1 MLKKKNREIII
12 GSNNTG
18 KIREIRDL
26 LPKFYKIFTPDD
38 FNLKSPKENGKS
50 FIENSLIKAK
60 YYSKKSGKIC
70 IADDSGLCVDVLN
83 GKPGILSARFS
94 GEGGNDK
101 KNNIKLL
108 ELLKNEK
115 NRRAHYYCAI
125 VFITSCDDP
134 QPIIA
139 EGIWQGEILSSP
151 RGKNGFGYD
160 PIFMDFKTD
169 LSAAEL
175 DFNLKN
181 KISHR
186 GQALQKLKHKLR
198 ILYDK

>member
-1 MLKKKNREIII
+1 MC
-12 GSNNTG
+12 
-18 KIREIRDL
+18 IRDRSKL
-26 LPKFYKIFTPDD
+26 NIGQAEEPYGT
-38 FNLKSPKENGKS
+38 
-50 FIENSLIKAK
+50 FIENALTKARFA
-60 YYSKKSGKIC
+60 SKATNLPA

-94 GEGGNDK
+94 GEGANDK

-108 ELLKNEK
+108 DLLKNKK

-125 VFITSCDDP
+125 VFITSYDDP

-139 EGIWQGEILSSP
+139 EGIWQGEILSFP
-151 RGKNGFGYD
+151 KGKNGFGYD

-198 ILYDK
+198 MLYDK